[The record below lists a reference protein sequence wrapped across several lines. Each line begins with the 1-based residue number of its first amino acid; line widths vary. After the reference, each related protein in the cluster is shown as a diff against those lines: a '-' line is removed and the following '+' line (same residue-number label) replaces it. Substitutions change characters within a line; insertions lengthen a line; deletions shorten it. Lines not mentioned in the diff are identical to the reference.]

1 MFRLT
6 HNPNDGFDLLRNT
19 DGLLGIGGVQGV
31 PGRRH
36 LRNENKH
43 HRRGHGRQGLQGF
56 RTDQRVT
63 RDNVGPRG
71 NVVQRVTQLMLHRLT
86 NVCQFTVF
94 PEQTSE
100 PRLGVT
106 EILDKRGI
114 KVFNHIRVQFDA
126 SDVRTEGFDERF
138 DVCGRTTVDG
148 DTDFGGRLD
157 VVA

>member
-1 MFRLT
+1 MT
-6 HNPNDGFDLLRNT
+6 RN
-19 DGLLGIGGVQGV
+19 
-31 PGRRH
+31 
-36 LRNENKH
+36 
-43 HRRGHGRQGLQGF
+43 
-56 RTDQRVT
+56 
-63 RDNVGPRG
+63 NVGPRG
-71 NVVQRVTQLMLHRLT
+71 NVVQRVTQLMLHCLS

-126 SDVRTEGFDERF
+126 SDVRTEGFDEWF